1 MFGKACGRIALYI
14 YLGGAAMT
22 TGLRAIVWAG
32 LLSVFFAA
40 ISLAQ
45 DLQTKVTYV
54 CNGERMV
61 IDSCNIRDLSDT
73 SKCMVGHPDTILSNG
88 LMKYTYETR
97 GDLKKL
103 LPTCKQPSP
112 EEVKRAQAFQKK
124 IDDQQA
130 ALQRNSER
138 QMKAPPPGQQV
149 QTFGASQP
157 SSDPETRRMNRCI
170 AAGRPPSTCLGNTM
184 EEHFFG
190 QANSILSSVA
200 PDVVGKETTGPQMAG
215 AFEGKGDWRL
225 EFVEASVL
233 MTCAGM
239 HPEQHTYRIAI
250 TNNRAVITIQSTP
263 KPVVLTISTEG
274 LLTAPGPIV
283 VDGSLSAG
291 SRQET
296 NYDGSTTT
304 KYLYRSVTRT
314 CAQPNLTSKGVAPT
328 TVSQAQSMLS
338 GMLSGGEK
346 GPPSPSGLRMNGTY
360 AVSSGFSVEF
370 HPDSAILG
378 CGPDVARAYPYVVQT
393 DGKEAAVK
401 IAAATHPLTLVFKTN
416 NTLDPGSGPYVV
428 EGRRITGKDSKDDFT
443 FAPMNATCNLAVL
456 SPGQVPSV
464 AVATSSSSLPALSGD
479 AVLTIVSGLPAPQGI
494 PNALASHPYVLLRED
509 VATVIRKSGAT
520 ILPGM
525 SPENALGAAC
535 AKGTPDCQTMLKAI
549 REQKAALAFSDG
561 NGKATFPGLPPGSYY
576 LMISTRY
583 NNQGYRWS
591 FKVDLK
597 SGPNSITLDQSN
609 GTVAN

>member
-1 MFGKACGRIALYI
+1 MKTR
-14 YLGGAAMT
+14 
-22 TGLRAIVWAG
+22 LRASLRAG
-32 LLSVFFAA
+32 LPILFVAG
-40 ISLAQ
+40 ISSAQ

-54 CNGERMV
+54 CNGERLI
-61 IDSCNIRDLSDT
+61 IDSCNIRDLSDS

-112 EEVKRAQAFQKK
+112 EEIKRAQAFQKK
-124 IDDQQA
+124 IDDQQVA
-130 ALQRNSER
+130 FQRNSEQ
-138 QMKAPPPGQQV
+138 QMKAPPPGTQT
-149 QTFGASQP
+149 QTFGAPQP

-170 AAGRPPSTCLGNTM
+170 TAGRPPSTCLGSTM

-190 QANSILSSVA
+190 KSNSILSSMA

-233 MTCAGM
+233 MTCAGL
-239 HPEQHTYRIAI
+239 HPEQHTYSIAL

-263 KPVVLTISTEG
+263 TPVVLTLSPEG

-283 VDGSLSAG
+283 VDGLLSAG

-296 NYDGSTTT
+296 NYDGTTTT

-328 TVSQAQSMLS
+328 TVSQAQSVLT
-338 GMLSGGEK
+338 GMLSDGEK
-346 GPPSPSGLRMNGTY
+346 SPSAPSGLRMNGTY
-360 AVSSGFSVEF
+360 SVSSGFSVEF
-370 HPDSAILG
+370 YPDSAILG
-378 CGPDVARAYPYVVQT
+378 CGPDVARAYPYVVQA
-393 DGKEAAVK
+393 DGAQVAVK
-401 IAAATHPLTLVFKTN
+401 VAAPNHPLTLVLKPS

-428 EGRRITGKDSKDDFT
+428 QGRRITGENSNDDFT
-443 FAPMNATCNLAVL
+443 FAPLNATCNLAVL
-456 SPGQVPSV
+456 SPGQVPSG
-464 AVATSSSSLPALSGD
+464 AVETSSSSLPALSGN
-479 AVLTIVSGLPAPQGI
+479 AVLTILSGLPAPEGT

-509 VATVIRKSGAT
+509 VATIIRKSGAT
-520 ILPGM
+520 IPPGM
-525 SPENALGAAC
+525 SAENALGAAC
-535 AKGTPDCQTMLKAI
+535 TKHTPDCQTMLNAI
-549 REQKAALAFSDG
+549 KEQKAALAFADG

-583 NNQGYRWS
+583 NNQGYRWG

-609 GTVAN
+609 GVPAN

>member
-1 MFGKACGRIALYI
+1 MKAWS
-14 YLGGAAMT
+14 
-22 TGLRAIVWAG
+22 RAIVWAG
-32 LLSVFFAA
+32 LLILFVTATDF
-40 ISLAQ
+40 AQ

-54 CNGERMV
+54 CNGERIV
-61 IDSCNIRDLSDT
+61 IDSCNMRDLSDT
-73 SKCMVGHPDTILSNG
+73 SKCMVGHPDTILSNS

-103 LPTCKQPSP
+103 LPTCEQPSP
-112 EEVKRAQAFQKK
+112 EEIKRAQAFQKK

-130 ALQRNSER
+130 AFQRNSEQ
-138 QMKAPPPGQQV
+138 QMKAPPPGTQT
-149 QTFGASQP
+149 QTFGAPQP

-170 AAGRPPSTCLGNTM
+170 TAGRPPSTCLGNTM

-190 QANSILSSVA
+190 KANSILSSMA

-233 MTCAGM
+233 MTCAGL
-239 HPEQHTYRIAI
+239 HPEQHTYSIAL

-263 KPVVLTISTEG
+263 KPVVLTISPEG

-291 SRQET
+291 SQQET
-296 NYDGSTTT
+296 NYDGTTTT

-328 TVSQAQSMLS
+328 TVSQAQSVLT
-338 GMLSGGEK
+338 GMLSDGEK
-346 GPPSPSGLRMNGTY
+346 GPPAPSGLRMNGTY
-360 AVSSGFSVEF
+360 SVSSGFNVEF
-370 HPDSAILG
+370 YPDSAILG
-378 CGPDVARAYPYVVQT
+378 CGPDVARAYPYVVQA
-393 DGKEAAVK
+393 DGAQVAVK
-401 IAAATHPLTLVFKTN
+401 VAAPNHPLTLVLKSN

-428 EGRRITGKDSKDDFT
+428 EGRRITGKNSNDDFT
-443 FAPMNATCNLAVL
+443 FAPLNATCNLAVL
-456 SPGQVPSV
+456 FPGLVPSG
-464 AVATSSSSLPALSGD
+464 AVATSSSSLPALSGN
-479 AVLTIVSGLPAPQGI
+479 AVLTILSGLPAPQGT

-509 VATVIRKSGAT
+509 VATIIRKSGAT
-520 ILPGM
+520 IPPDM

-535 AKGTPDCQTMLKAI
+535 TKHTPDCQTMLNAI
-549 REQKAALAFSDG
+549 KEQKAALAFSDG

-583 NNQGYRWS
+583 NNQGLRWG

-597 SGPNSITLDQSN
+597 SGLNSVTLDQSN
-609 GTVAN
+609 GVPAN

>member
-1 MFGKACGRIALYI
+1 METR
-14 YLGGAAMT
+14 
-22 TGLRAIVWAG
+22 LRAFLWAG
-32 LLSVFFAA
+32 LA
-40 ISLAQ
+40 ILFVAGISSAQ
-45 DLQTKVTYV
+45 DLQPKVTYV
-54 CNGERMV
+54 CNGERLV
-61 IDSCNIRDLSDT
+61 IDSCNIRDLSDS

-112 EEVKRAQAFQKK
+112 EEIKRARAFQKK

-130 ALQRNSER
+130 AFQRNSEQ
-138 QMKAPPPGQQV
+138 QMKAPPPGTQT
-149 QTFGASQP
+149 QTFGAPQP

-170 AAGRPPSTCLGNTM
+170 TAGRPPSTCLGNTM

-190 QANSILSSVA
+190 KANSILSSMA

-233 MTCAGM
+233 MTCAGL
-239 HPEQHTYRIAI
+239 HPEQHTYSIAL
-250 TNNRAVITIQSTP
+250 TNNRPVIAIQSTP
-263 KPVVLTISTEG
+263 KPVVLTINPEG

-291 SRQET
+291 SRRDT
-296 NYDGSTTT
+296 NYDGTTTT

-328 TVSQAQSMLS
+328 TVSQAQSVLT
-338 GMLSGGEK
+338 GMLSDGEK
-346 GPPSPSGLRMNGTY
+346 GPPAPSGLRMNGTY
-360 AVSSGFSVEF
+360 SVSSGFSVEF
-370 HPDSAILG
+370 YPDSAILG
-378 CGPDVARAYPYVVQT
+378 CGPDVARAYPYVVQA
-393 DGKEAAVK
+393 DGAQVAVK
-401 IAAATHPLTLVFKTN
+401 VAAPNHPLTLVLKPH

-428 EGRRITGKDSKDDFT
+428 EGRRVTGKNSNDDFT
-443 FAPMNATCNLAVL
+443 FAPLNATCNLAVL
-456 SPGQVPSV
+456 SPGQVPSG
-464 AVATSSSSLPALSGD
+464 AVATSSSSLPALSGN
-479 AVLTIVSGLPAPQGI
+479 AVLTILSGLPAPQGT

-509 VATVIRKSGAT
+509 VATIIRKSGAT
-520 ILPGM
+520 IPPGM

-535 AKGTPDCQTMLKAI
+535 TKHTPDCQTMLNAI
-549 REQKAALAFSDG
+549 KEQKAALAFSDG

-583 NNQGYRWS
+583 NNQGYRWG

-597 SGPNSITLDQSN
+597 SGPNSITMDQSN
-609 GTVAN
+609 GVPAN